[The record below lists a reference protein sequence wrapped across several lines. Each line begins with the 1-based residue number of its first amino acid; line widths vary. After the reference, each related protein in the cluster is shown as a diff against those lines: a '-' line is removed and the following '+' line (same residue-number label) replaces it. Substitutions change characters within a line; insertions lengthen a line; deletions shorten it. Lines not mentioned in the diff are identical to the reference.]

1 MTVTLTSPVLGKA
14 VGDTYTGNLES
25 WLLAEGYA
33 SQDGYTGPG
42 VANTG
47 PAGDTPANDPRLHS
61 NREAPYFPTTE
72 DQDATIAN
80 DADHLGEKSRPLARF
95 DFDQAGTDTE
105 APSALTLKPKS
116 GKADGGTKVTIT
128 GDNLEGVTAVN
139 FGATP
144 GTDLDA
150 STANDGVITVVTPAG
165 AAGAVDV
172 TLVDA
177 SGNTVETAGFTY
189 NA

>member
-1 MTVTLTSPVLGKA
+1 VTVTLTSPVLGKA

-33 SQDGYTGPG
+33 SQAGYTGPG
-42 VANTG
+42 VSNTG
-47 PAGDTPANDPRLHS
+47 AAADVPANDPRLHS
-61 NREAPYFPTTE
+61 NREAPYFPLTPDE
-72 DQDATIAN
+72 DATIAN
-80 DADHLGEKSRPLARF
+80 DADHLGETSRPLARF
-95 DFDQAGTDTE
+95 DMDAAGADTE
-105 APSALTLKPKS
+105 APSSVTLKPKS
-116 GKADGGTKVTIT
+116 GKAAGGTKVTIT

-144 GTDLDA
+144 GVNLDT
-150 STANDGVITVVTPAG
+150 STADDGVITVETPAG
-165 AAGAVDV
+165 TAGPVDV

-177 SGNTVETAGFTY
+177 SGNDVETAGFTY